1 MVTNVSQINEV
12 IDANI
17 EEKVRAMGRQVKAKE
32 AYSLRGEQHA
42 AGMLEHLNLVLA
54 NKGVEVKRV
63 IITSVVLNADVANS
77 MQDSTIIQ
85 FKNTLERKKFAYE
98 QRIKNDEEEELKAKQ
113 IKEEERKDEN
123 EKATLQ

>member
-1 MVTNVSQINEV
+1 MSQINEV

-32 AYSLRGEQHA
+32 AYSLRVESHA
-42 AGMLEHLNLVLA
+42 AGMLEHLNIVLS
-54 NKGVEVKRV
+54 NKGVKVKRV
-63 IITSVVLNADVANS
+63 IITSVVLNPTVADS
-77 MQDSTIIQ
+77 MQETTIFQ

-98 QRIKNDEEEELKAKQ
+98 QRIKNDQEEELKAKQ